1 MLYRTNEYKMSL
13 WNVQTILV
21 SLLSCLAIINISF
34 VFTIS
39 IWSFRIVMCLCA
51 MVAIM
56 VIWLIYKSIY
66 FQEKTRSK
74 LMWLLWLGIYI
85 LLLLALLPITLFFYF
100 QMDWLLFLQYGM
112 KTLYVCYSKTN
123 IIIPMLLL
131 CGATLGYWMAII
143 MVYNK
148 SYVSYLCLKKIVE
161 IYGK

>member
-1 MLYRTNEYKMSL
+1 
-13 WNVQTILV
+13 
-21 SLLSCLAIINISF
+21 
-34 VFTIS
+34 
-39 IWSFRIVMCLCA
+39 
-51 MVAIM
+51 
-56 VIWLIYKSIY
+56 
-66 FQEKTRSK
+66 
-74 LMWLLWLGIYI
+74 MWLLWLGIYI